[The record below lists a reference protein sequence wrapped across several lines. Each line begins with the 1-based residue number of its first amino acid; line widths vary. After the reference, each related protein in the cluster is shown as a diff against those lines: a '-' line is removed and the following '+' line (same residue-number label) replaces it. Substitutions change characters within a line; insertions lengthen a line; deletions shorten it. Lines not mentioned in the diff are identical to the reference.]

1 MTQAQP
7 VLLQL
12 GWLYRAVVLPRGQSQ
27 KSRAVTKLC
36 YIFILKMGFVKLP
49 LGECEEGKEVIVC
62 NM

>member
-1 MTQAQP
+1 MVLQSCCATQ
-7 VLLQL
+7 
-12 GWLYRAVVLPRGQSQ
+12 GT
-27 KSRAVTKLC
+27 VTKEQGCDKLC